1 MKNLVIILSTVI
13 ITSCATV
20 GAVIDGGKDL
30 STSIIDSTVKT
41 AGNITTSALE
51 DVSGV
56 IETVTEST
64 EDVVENVVDEVDQQT
79 NELESS
85 DEEDIKW
92 VFSKD
97 YGAIL
102 LAQKK

>member
-1 MKNLVIILSTVI
+1 MKNLIII
-13 ITSCATV
+13 ISAIFIASCATV

-56 IETVTEST
+56 IETVAEST
-64 EDVVENVVDEVDQQT
+64 ENIVDNVVEQVDEQT
-79 NELESS
+79 DELQNSS
-85 DEEDIKW
+85 DDEDTK
-92 VFSKD
+92 
-97 YGAIL
+97 
-102 LAQKK
+102 

>member
-1 MKNLVIILSTVI
+1 MKNLIIILSTVFV
-13 ITSCATV
+13 TSCATV

-85 DEEDIKW
+85 DEED
-92 VFSKD
+92 SK
-97 YGAIL
+97 
-102 LAQKK
+102 

>member
-1 MKNLVIILSTVI
+1 MKNLIIIFRAVFV
-13 ITSCATV
+13 TSCATV

-85 DEEDIKW
+85 DEED
-92 VFSKD
+92 SK
-97 YGAIL
+97 
-102 LAQKK
+102 

>member
-1 MKNLVIILSTVI
+1 MKNLVIILSTAI

-85 DEEDIKW
+85 DEEDIK
-92 VFSKD
+92 
-97 YGAIL
+97 
-102 LAQKK
+102 

>member
-1 MKNLVIILSTVI
+1 MKNLIIIFSTVFV
-13 ITSCATV
+13 TSCATV

-51 DVSGV
+51 DVSCV

-85 DEEDIKW
+85 DEED
-92 VFSKD
+92 SK
-97 YGAIL
+97 
-102 LAQKK
+102 

>member
-1 MKNLVIILSTVI
+1 MKNLIII
-13 ITSCATV
+13 ISAIFIASCATV

-56 IETVTEST
+56 IETVAEST
-64 EDVVENVVDEVDQQT
+64 ENIVDNVVEQVDEQT
-79 NELESS
+79 DELQNSS
-85 DEEDIKW
+85 DEEDTK
-92 VFSKD
+92 
-97 YGAIL
+97 
-102 LAQKK
+102 

>member
-1 MKNLVIILSTVI
+1 MKNLIIILSALFV
-13 ITSCATV
+13 TSCATV

-41 AGNITTSALE
+41 AGNITTSALK

-85 DEEDIKW
+85 DEED
-92 VFSKD
+92 SK
-97 YGAIL
+97 
-102 LAQKK
+102 

>member
-1 MKNLVIILSTVI
+1 MKHLVIILSTVI

-85 DEEDIKW
+85 DEGDIK
-92 VFSKD
+92 
-97 YGAIL
+97 
-102 LAQKK
+102 